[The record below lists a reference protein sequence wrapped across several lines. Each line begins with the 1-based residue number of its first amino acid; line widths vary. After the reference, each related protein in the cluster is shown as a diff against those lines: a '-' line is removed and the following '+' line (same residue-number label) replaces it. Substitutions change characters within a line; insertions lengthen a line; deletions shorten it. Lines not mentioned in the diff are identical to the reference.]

1 MPCCQ
6 YCGRETETEG
16 YLVSGNHIGLCEECA
31 ASLAQNIT
39 LAQNQENE
47 KKENMIGGIV
57 GALVGSLLGVA
68 CIVILSQLGYVA
80 ALSGVVMAVC
90 TLKGYEI
97 GSGKLSKRGIVISVI
112 LMLVMTY
119 VGDRLDWAIMI
130 ARELEVDIATGYRY
144 FPLLLSE
151 DVIDFGSYAANLVL
165 VYAFLL
171 LGAIPTIRNANKGK
185 KSTENFWKTSLTQ
198 IKYRLSEP
206 SGFGSLLYVRIY
218 KNAAISST
226 AFRLGMEGSAA
237 G

>member
-1 MPCCQ
+1 MA
-6 YCGRETETEG
+6 T
-16 YLVSGNHIGLCEECA
+16 I
-31 ASLAQNIT
+31 
-39 LAQNQENE
+39 
-47 KKENMIGGIV
+47 KD
-57 GALVGSLLGVA
+57 
-68 CIVILSQLGYVA
+68 VA

-151 DVIDFGSYAANLVL
+151 DIIDFGSYAANLVL

-185 KSTENFWKTSLTQ
+185 KVQRT
-198 IKYRLSEP
+198 
-206 SGFGSLLYVRIY
+206 FGKLR
-218 KNAAISST
+218 
-226 AFRLGMEGSAA
+226 
-237 G
+237 